1 MVSERIERLKK
12 RVMVDEIPFSVEK
25 ARLFTESYR
34 RNEGMPE
41 IIRTATAQAYMLDHF
56 PVFII
61 EDELIAGNQAAKE
74 MAVEADFWSK
84 GTWTSESIESL
95 REEKWGISDEQAELM
110 YELSA
115 YWRNIIMDYKALDLY
130 DEELWAWKRCGFLL
144 PSCET
149 VEQAAGN
156 GFACNGFGLFGDAEV
171 NQIDYGYVMKKG
183 IGAIIKEAEEELHV
197 MMKNSMGSGEE
208 IEKIY
213 FLRAVIIIQKAFVR
227 FAKRFA
233 SLAEKEAVGCGDAK
247 RRKELERMA
256 KACQQVPE
264 NPPRTFYE
272 AVQFQWFLFLM
283 LVTRNT
289 TPLGRFDQ
297 YMYPYY
303 KKDVESGV
311 LTEDEAVELL
321 ASYRLKFMQFK
332 TTSGG
337 GHRKKWSGNARWNN
351 MIIGGVKPDGSDAS
365 NELSFL
371 ILDAALLCPTPH
383 HTISL
388 RVHEKTPD
396 KLLMKSLELVKT
408 GIGMPA
414 FLGDKSY
421 IENLVQKGVPLEK
434 ARDYYIMGCID
445 PTVPEGF
452 GFIFPTIV
460 IALTLDTF
468 MHNGYSRQQ
477 DMEIG
482 LKTGDVCLMDTFD
495 EFMDKYMEHIRYYL
509 KLYAKDNNIRYET
522 GKNIL
527 QDAFTASLFSDGIKV
542 GKIGKKRKL
551 PYGLGPTI
559 NVSVGAIN
567 IADSLY
573 AIKKL
578 VYEDKVITMKQLL
591 DAMDADWQGEEH
603 AKIRRM
609 CLNVPKFG
617 NDIPEVDSMAA
628 EFYDRITKL
637 CAGIPTYRGG
647 TYNAAGVSITGHEPG
662 GTLIGATPDGRTA
675 GSILA
680 DGACSPEQG
689 KDVSGPTAVMNSA
702 MRIDQRK
709 LQSLLFNM
717 KFSAESLKSEEDMM
731 KLGALIRTYAD
742 GYGKHVQFNVVNQ
755 ETMIAAK
762 ECPQEHRDL
771 IVRVAG
777 YSAYFVKLSEG
788 IQNEL
793 INRTSHQL

>member
-1 MVSERIERLKK
+1 MKSERIERLKK
-12 RVMVDEIPFSVEK
+12 RVMVDRIPFSVEK

-34 RNEGMPE
+34 ANEGMPE
-41 IIRTATAQAYMLDHF
+41 IVRTATAQAYVLDHF
-56 PVFII
+56 PVFLI
-61 EDELIAGNQAAKE
+61 EDELIAGNQAAQE

-84 GTWTSESIESL
+84 GTWTKESIESL
-95 REEKWGISDEQAELM
+95 REENWGINDEQASLM

-130 DEELWAWKRCGFLL
+130 DETMWTWKRSGFLL
-144 PSCET
+144 PACRT

-171 NQIDYGYVMKKG
+171 NQIDYGFVMKKG
-183 IGAIIKEAEEELHV
+183 IGAVIREAKQELDF
-197 MMKNSMGSGEE
+197 MMKNSNGREEE

-213 FLRAVIIIQKAFVR
+213 FLRAVIIVQEGFLR
-227 FAKRFA
+227 FTRRFSALAAQQAAACRDGKR
-233 SLAEKEAVGCGDAK
+233 K
-247 RRKELERMA
+247 KELERMA
-256 KACQQVPE
+256 EACAWVPE

-272 AVQFQWFLFLM
+272 ALQFQWFLFLM

-303 KKDVESGV
+303 KQDIEAGRI
-311 LTEDEAVELL
+311 TDDEVVELL
-321 ASYRLKFMQFK
+321 ASYRLKFMQFR

-351 MIIGGVKPDGSDAS
+351 MIIGGVKADGSDAS
-365 NELSFL
+365 NELSYL
-371 ILDAALLCPTPH
+371 VLDAALMCPTPH

-388 RVHEKTPD
+388 RVSEKTPD
-396 KLLMKSLELVKT
+396 ALLLKALEVVET

-421 IENLVQKGVPLEK
+421 IENMVQKGVPLEK

-468 MHNGYSRQQ
+468 MHNGYSRHQ

-482 LKTGDVCLMDTFD
+482 PKTGDVCEMKTFD
-495 EFMDKYMEHIRYYL
+495 EFMDKYMEHISYYL
-509 KLYAKDNNIRYET
+509 TLYAKDNNIRYET

-527 QDAFTASLFSDGIKV
+527 QDAFTASLFSDGIRV
-542 GKIGKKRKL
+542 GKIGKKRPL

-567 IADSLY
+567 VADALY
-573 AIKKL
+573 AVKKL
-578 VYEDKVITMKQLL
+578 VYEDRTITMRQLL
-591 DAMDADWQGEEH
+591 DAMDANWEGEENER
-603 AKIRRM
+603 IRRM
-609 CLNVPKFG
+609 CLDAPKFG
-617 NDIPEVDSMAA
+617 NDIPEVDAMAA
-628 EFYDRITKL
+628 QFYDRVTRL
-637 CAGIPTYRGG
+637 CAQIPTYRGG

-662 GTLIGATPDGRTA
+662 GALIGATPDGRTA

-717 KFSAESLKSEEDMM
+717 KFTKESLKTEEDRR
-731 KLGALIRTYAD
+731 KLGAMIRTYFD
-742 GYGKHVQFNVVNQ
+742 GYGKHVQFNVVDQ
-755 ETMIAAK
+755 QTMIDAK
-762 ECPQEHRDL
+762 QHPEKHQDL

-788 IQNEL
+788 IQDEL
-793 INRTSHQL
+793 IHRTSHRL